1 MAESSFVE
9 KSKVS
14 LKEGDFVYKKGE
26 MAEQMYVVMSGK
38 VRLYLAEKASGE
50 WSEELVKGDFFGEG
64 SLLEFLPR
72 ETTAVAMEDS
82 DLISISRGTFVRM
95 IRQNPEVSVK
105 MLQRLTQRNREL
117 VARIE
122 TESFGGG
129 RQAAAEKKVPTKI
142 EFSFVSIV
150 SGHKYVLESHGAL
163 VGRFDP
169 STGIMPD
176 IDLTADDSYSSVS
189 RRHARVFLE
198 HGKYFI
204 AEEAG
209 VANGTYIQGERLEPG
224 GVREI
229 ADGDRI
235 NFGAVAL
242 VFQQQEVEI
251 EQPAAG

>member
-9 KSKVS
+9 QSKVR

-38 VRLYLAEKASGE
+38 VRLYLADKASGD

-64 SLLEFLPR
+64 SLLELLPR

-82 DLISISRGTFVRM
+82 ELISISRGTFMRM

-105 MLQRLTQRNREL
+105 MLQRLTQRNRDL

-122 TESFGGG
+122 LEAGGAG
-129 RQAAAEKKVPTKI
+129 TVAVAPKAVPKKI
-142 EFSFVSIV
+142 EVSFVSIV
-150 SGHKYVLESHGAL
+150 SGHKYIIQPHGAL
-163 VGRFDP
+163 IGRFDP
-169 STGIMPD
+169 ATGISPD

-189 RRHARVFLE
+189 RRHARIFLE
-198 HGKYFI
+198 HGSYFV

-224 GVREI
+224 GVRKI
-229 ADGDRI
+229 NDGDRVG
-235 NFGAVAL
+235 FGAVAL
-242 VFQQQEVEI
+242 VFQKQEVEI
-251 EQPAAG
+251 K